1 MNCINEFSCSLVPGE
16 FHQSEVPEKDGW
28 TGRVSQGIPS
38 VSPSRLKVGS
48 SWILQSKATAIS

>member
-1 MNCINEFSCSLVPGE
+1 MSFLVLWFLE
-16 FHQSEVPEKDGW
+16 SSISQVPEKDGW

-48 SWILQSKATAIS
+48 SSILQSKATAIS